1 MKRLYALRGAV
12 CSENTKDDIL
22 KNVGAMCRELFKL
35 NDVKAEDLVSIQ
47 FTMTSELNVMN
58 PCFALRHSETG
69 VDTSK
74 VALFSSPELE
84 ITGMLKNCIR
94 VMVTVYL
101 EDNSEL
107 KMVYMNGAEV
117 LRPDFS
123 RTK

>member
-101 EDNSEL
+101 EENSEL